1 MDIALYIS
9 DVPEVNYQRLD
20 LFKDEDIS
28 INLTSKNISDISKVF
43 AEFTQGFSVPATPA
57 NNAIFTHWYDATV
70 DGLFNAN
77 KRVSAY
83 IEINTLPF
91 KYGVIQLESCKLKG
105 GQISSYE
112 LTFFNKVVNLSDSMG
127 DLELKDLDLSAFDHS
142 YNETD
147 VTDAMYSDSIHNGN
161 IYYPMITSTKDI
173 NYGDASDNDIIDSG
187 NTIKFTDF
195 KPAIRLIRII
205 EAIETDLNVT
215 FSRDFFGRSVFHNLF
230 MWLHKDAKEVDNAG
244 QRVQIDFT
252 TKGNLEDFPNV
263 VDLTENSIICNS
275 FGSSLYRR
283 SELRIKVVPSAGY
296 ENVPYILERE
306 LDDVVW
312 TTIPEKTGTT
322 NSDFR
327 ADRDG
332 KKHTFFINVT
342 QEFKC
347 TITLYNIQE
356 YFPPGSGS
364 WTFISKEATFS
375 EQTIVGNISISN
387 NMPTLKLKDFFGSL
401 INQFNLIIVPTS
413 ANDYYIDTL
422 DNWYSK
428 GDTFDIT
435 HLIDI
440 DDITIKKPDIKKLI
454 EFKYKEAGA
463 ILGKRFLDTN
473 GIGYGDLKAKYDDVA
488 GSDLKI
494 ESQFENLN
502 FESLQNVTVVPSVTS
517 NLHLGSSIDLKL
529 EPYSGKPYMFYK
541 NGLVTLTDPIYIDGI
556 SLSSVFLTATE
567 DNADFNQIT
576 NSLNFGAEV
585 STYFLTIVENSL
597 YKNFWKTYV
606 DDLYNQKTRV
616 LNLKCKLPI
625 SILSRLSL
633 NDKLIINKNKYKISN
648 LKVNLI
654 NSDADLE
661 IFTDYSLPADTIAN
675 EIPLTVDRTDITVD
689 ADNLTVDRISTYDA
703 LYSFI
708 VNGISR
714 TTYTSTNVKEYFEV
728 KVIANTN
735 WSVVKIDTGDG
746 VSWFSCDK
754 TIGDKSDYT
763 MITVNANAGATR
775 SGTLRYIIGGVNFD
789 LIITQ

>member
-1 MDIALYIS
+1 MNIALYIS
-9 DVPEVNYQRLD
+9 DVAEINYQRLD

-43 AEFTQGFSVPATPA
+43 AEFTQGFSVPASPA
-57 NNAIFTHWYDATV
+57 NNAIFSHWYDATV

-77 KRVSAY
+77 KRVPAY
-83 IEINTLPF
+83 IEVNTLPF
-91 KYGVIQLESCKLKG
+91 KYGVIQLDSCKLKG

-142 YNETD
+142 YSKTN
-147 VTDAMYSDSIHNGN
+147 VTSAMYSDSIHSGD
-161 IYYPMITSTKDI
+161 IYYPMITSTKNI
-173 NYGDASDNDIIDSG
+173 NYGDSSVNDIKYAS

-205 EAIETDLNVT
+205 EAIETRLEVT

-230 MWLHKDAKEVDNAG
+230 LWLHKDAKQVDNAG
-244 QRVQIDFT
+244 QKQRVNLDS
-252 TKGNLEDFPNV
+252 KGNLEDISGV
-263 VDLTENSIICNS
+263 TVDLTEDSIICNDS
-275 FGSSLYRR
+275 YY
-283 SELRIKVVPSAGY
+283 SELYIAIVPLAGF
-296 ENVPYILERE
+296 ENVPYIIERYVNE
-306 LDDVVW
+306 QPK
-312 TTIPEKTGTT
+312 TKIPEKKGTSINYVKT
-322 NSDFR
+322 NNDANRHSFY
-327 ADRDG
+327 
-332 KKHTFFINVT
+332 INVT
-342 QEFKC
+342 QEFQFHGSIGINYYLAPGGVPYNKFANLPSQ
-347 TITLYNIQE
+347 TL
-356 YFPPGSGS
+356 
-364 WTFISKEATFS
+364 A
-375 EQTIVGNISISN
+375 GNISITN
-387 NMPTLKLKDFFGSL
+387 NIPTLKLKDFLGSL

-454 EFKYKEAGA
+454 EFKYQSAGA

-494 ESQFENLN
+494 ESQFENLL
-502 FESLQNVTVVPSVTS
+502 FERLQDVTIVPGVTS

-529 EPYSGKPYMFYK
+529 EPYAGKPYMFYK
-541 NGLVTLTDPIYIDGI
+541 NGLVTLTDTIYIDGI
-556 SLSSVFLTATE
+556 SLSSVYLTATE

-576 NSLNFGAEV
+576 NSLNFGAEF
-585 STYFLTIVENSL
+585 STYFLTIVNKSL
-597 YKNFWKTYV
+597 YSNFWKTYV
-606 DDLYNQKTRV
+606 TDLYNQKTRV

-654 NSDADLE
+654 NSNADLE
-661 IFTDYSLPADTIAN
+661 IFTDYSMPADTIAN

-714 TTYTSTNVKEYFEV
+714 TTYTSTNAKEYFEV
-728 KVIANTN
+728 KVNANTN

-746 VSWFSCDK
+746 VTWFNADK
-754 TIGDKSDYT
+754 TIGDKSNYT
-763 MITVNANAGATR
+763 MVTVNANTGATR

>member
-1 MDIALYIS
+1 MDVALYIS
-9 DVPEVNYQRLD
+9 DVAEVNYQRLD

-43 AEFTQGFSVPATPA
+43 AEFTQGFSVPASPN
-57 NNAIFTHWYDATV
+57 NNAIFSHWYDATV

-91 KYGVIQLESCKLKG
+91 KYGVIQLDSCKLKG
-105 GQISSYE
+105 GQVSSYE

-127 DLELKDLDLSAFDHS
+127 DLELKDLNLTDYDHS
-142 YNETD
+142 YSKAN
-147 VTDAMYSDSIHNGN
+147 VTSAMYSDSIHSGD

-173 NYGDASDNDIIDSG
+173 NYGDSSDNDIIDSG
-187 NTIKFTDF
+187 NLIKFTDF

-230 MWLHKDAKEVDNAG
+230 MWLHKDAKGVDNAG
-244 QRVQIDFT
+244 QREQIDFT
-252 TKGNLEDFPNV
+252 SKGDLEDYSGIT
-263 VDLTENSIICNS
+263 VDLTDNYLITNYPSTTVKVFTNIKII
-275 FGSSLYRR
+275 
-283 SELRIKVVPSAGY
+283 PATGY

-306 LDDVVW
+306 LDGEPFGKA
-312 TTIPEKTGTT
+312 PEKKGTT
-322 NSDFR
+322 WTEFR
-327 ADRDG
+327 TDNDS

-342 QEFKC
+342 QEFKFTTELRL
-347 TITLYNIQE
+347 TIIGLSYK
-356 YFPPGSGS
+356 F
-364 WTFISKEATFS
+364 ATFS
-375 EQTIVGNISISN
+375 QQTVVGNIKISN

-413 ANDYYIDTL
+413 SNGYYIDTL

-440 DDITIKKPDIKKLI
+440 DDIIIKKSDIKKLI
-454 EFKYKEAGA
+454 EFKYQSAGA
-463 ILGKRFLDTN
+463 VLGKQFLDTN
-473 GIGYGDLKAKYDDVA
+473 GVGYGDLKAKYDDIA

-494 ESQFENLN
+494 ESQFENLL
-502 FESLQNVTVVPSVTS
+502 FERLQDVTIVPNVIS

-541 NGLVTLTDPIYIDGI
+541 NGLITLTDPIYIDGI
-556 SLSSVFLTATE
+556 SLSSIFLTATE
-567 DNADFNQIT
+567 DNTDFNQIT
-576 NSLNFGAEV
+576 NSLNFGSEI
-585 STYFLTIVENSL
+585 STYFFTIVENSL
-597 YKNFWKTYV
+597 YNNFWKNYV
-606 DDLYNQKTRV
+606 SDLYNQKTRV

-633 NDKLIINKNKYKISN
+633 NDKFIINNNKYKISN
-648 LKVNLI
+648 VKVNLI
-654 NSDADLE
+654 NSQADLE
-661 IFTDYSLPADTIAN
+661 IFTDYSIPSDTIAN

-689 ADNLTVDRISTYDA
+689 TDSITIDRISTYDP

-714 TTYTSTNVKEYFEV
+714 TTYTSTNAKEYFEV
-728 KVIANTN
+728 KITANTT
-735 WSVVKIDTGDG
+735 WTSVKIDTGDG
-746 VSWFSCDK
+746 VTWFDSNKYTGNK
-754 TIGDKSDYT
+754 TQYVKLN
-763 MITVNANAGATR
+763 VNANTGATR
-775 SGTLRYIIGGVNFD
+775 TGTLRFIIAAVNFD

>member
-9 DVPEVNYQRLD
+9 DVAEVNYQRLD

-43 AEFTQGFSVPATPA
+43 AEFTQGFSVPASPN

-91 KYGVIQLESCKLKG
+91 KYGVIQLDSCKLKG

-127 DLELKDLDLSAFDHS
+127 DLELKDLTLTAYDHS
-142 YNETD
+142 YNKTN
-147 VTDAMYSDSIHNGN
+147 VTSAMYSDSIHSGDV
-161 IYYPMITSTKDI
+161 YYPMITSTKDI
-173 NYGDASDNDIIDSG
+173 NYGDSSVNDIKYSS

-230 MWLHKDAKEVDNAG
+230 MWLHKDAKGVDNSG
-244 QRVQIDFT
+244 QREQIDFT
-252 TKGNLEDFPNV
+252 TKGNLEDISGITVNLTDNYLITNANV
-263 VDLTENSIICNS
+263 FIYVKIT
-275 FGSSLYRR
+275 
-283 SELRIKVVPSAGY
+283 PSVGY

-306 LDDVVW
+306 LDNQVW
-312 TTIPEKTGTT
+312 TVITEQKGTSS
-322 NSDFR
+322 NQFR
-327 ADRDG
+327 TDNDSRQ
-332 KKHTFFINVT
+332 HTFFINVT
-342 QEFKC
+342 QEFKF
-347 TITLYNIQE
+347 TAELKIVT
-356 YFPPGSGS
+356 YFS
-364 WTFISKEATFS
+364 TATKTATFT
-375 EQTIVGNISISN
+375 EQTVIGNISISN
-387 NMPTLKLKDFFGSL
+387 NMPSLKLKDFFGSL

-413 ANDYYIDTL
+413 ANGYYIDTL

-435 HLIDI
+435 RLINI

-454 EFKYKEAGA
+454 EFKYQTAGA
-463 ILGKRFLDTN
+463 ILGKQFLDAN
-473 GIGYGDLKAKYDDVA
+473 GIGYGDLKAKYDDIA

-502 FESLQNVTVVPSVTS
+502 FEKLQDVTITPSVTS
-517 NLHLGSSIDLKL
+517 KLHLGSSIDSKF
-529 EPYSGKPYMFYK
+529 EPYAGKPYMFYK
-541 NGLVTLTDPIYIDGI
+541 NGLVTLTDTIYIDGI

-585 STYFLTIVENSL
+585 STYFLTIVNKSL
-597 YKNFWKTYV
+597 YSNFWQTYV
-606 DDLYNQKTRV
+606 SDLYNPKTRV

-633 NDKLIINKNKYKISN
+633 NDKLIINNNKYKISN

-661 IFTDYSLPADTIAN
+661 IFTDYSVPSDTIAN

-714 TTYTSTNVKEYFEV
+714 TTYTSTNAKEYFEV
-728 KVIANTN
+728 KVNANTN

-746 VSWFSCDK
+746 VTWFSCDK
-754 TIGDKSDYT
+754 TIGDKSNYT
-763 MITVNANAGATR
+763 MVTVNANAGSTR
-775 SGTLRYIIGGVNFD
+775 SGTLRYIVGGVNFD

>member
-9 DVPEVNYQRLD
+9 DVAGVNFQRID

-43 AEFTQGFSVPATPA
+43 AEFTQGFSVPASP
-57 NNAIFTHWYDATV
+57 NNNTIFTHWYDATV

-77 KRVSAY
+77 KRISAY

-91 KYGVIQLESCKLKG
+91 KYGVIQLDSCKLKG
-105 GQISSYE
+105 GQVSSYE

-127 DLELKDLDLSAFDHS
+127 DLELKDLDLTAFDHS
-142 YNETD
+142 YNAANVVSGMNT
-147 VTDAMYSDSIHNGN
+147 DSIHSGD
-161 IYYPMITSTKDI
+161 IYYPMITSTKNI
-173 NYGDASDNDIIDSG
+173 NYGDSSDTDIIDSG
-187 NTIKFTDF
+187 NLIKFTDF
-195 KPAIRLIRII
+195 KPALRLIRVI

-230 MWLHKDAKEVDNAG
+230 IWLHKEAKGVDNAG
-244 QRVQIDFT
+244 QRQRINLT
-252 TKGNLEDFPNV
+252 SKGNLEDITGV
-263 VDLTENSIICNS
+263 TVDLTDDFVVCND
-275 FGSSLYRR
+275 GL
-283 SELRIKVVPSAGY
+283 PSAIFIEITPAIGY
-296 ENVPYILERE
+296 ENIPYILERE
-306 LDDVVW
+306 LNETPHTKVK
-312 TTIPEKTGTT
+312 EKKGTT
-322 NSDFR
+322 LTKFR
-327 ADRDG
+327 TDNDN
-332 KKHTFFINVT
+332 KEHSFFLNVT
-342 QEFKC
+342 QEFQFTGII
-347 TITLYNIQE
+347 TIAVYSILGTLLYTKQA
-356 YFPPGSGS
+356 
-364 WTFISKEATFS
+364 TISS
-375 EQTIVGNISISN
+375 QTIVGNISVSN
-387 NMPTLKLKDFFGSL
+387 NMPSLKLKDFFGSL

-422 DNWYSK
+422 DSWYNK
-428 GDTFDIT
+428 GETFDIT
-435 HLIDI
+435 KLVSI

-454 EFKYKEAGA
+454 EFKYQEAGA

-473 GIGYGDLKAKYDDVA
+473 GIAYGDLKAKYDDIA

-494 ESQFENLN
+494 ESQFENLL
-502 FESLQNVTVVPSVTS
+502 FEKLEDVTISPSVTS
-517 NLHLGSSIDLKL
+517 NLHLGSSINLEL

-541 NGLVTLTDPIYIDGI
+541 NGLVTLEDPIYIDGN
-556 SLSSVFLTATE
+556 SLSSIFLTATE

-576 NSLNFGAEV
+576 NSLNFGAEI

-597 YKNFWKTYV
+597 YKNFWQTYV
-606 DDLYNQKTRV
+606 TDLYNPKTRV

-648 LKVNLI
+648 VKVNLI
-654 NSDADLE
+654 NSQADLE

-689 ADNLTVDRISTYDA
+689 TDSITVDRISTYDP
-703 LYSFI
+703 LYSFT

-714 TTYTSTNVKEYFEV
+714 NTYTSTNAEEFFEV
-728 KVIANTN
+728 KVTANTT

-746 VSWFSCDK
+746 VTWFNVDK
-754 TIGDKSDYT
+754 TSGNRTQYT
-763 MITVNANAGATR
+763 MVTVNANVGASRT
-775 SGTLRYIIGGVNFD
+775 GTLRYIIGGVNFD

>member
-9 DVPEVNYQRLD
+9 DIAGVNYQRID

-43 AEFTQGFSVPATPA
+43 AEFTQGFSVPASP
-57 NNAIFTHWYDATV
+57 NNNTIFTHWYDATV

-91 KYGVIQLESCKLKG
+91 KYGVIQLDSCKLKG
-105 GQISSYE
+105 GQVSSYE

-127 DLELKDLDLSAFDHS
+127 DLELRDLDLTAFDHS
-142 YNETD
+142 YNKTD
-147 VTDAMYSDSIHNGN
+147 VVEAMYSDSIHSGD

-173 NYGDASDNDIIDSG
+173 NYGDSSVNDIKYSS

-230 MWLHKDAKEVDNAG
+230 MWLHKDAKGVDNEG
-244 QRVQIDFT
+244 QREQIDFT
-252 TKGNLEDFPNV
+252 SKGDLEDYSGIL
-263 VDLTENSIICNS
+263 VDLTDNSLITNYPS
-275 FGSSLYRR
+275 TTVKVFTN
-283 SELRIKVVPSAGY
+283 IKITPSAGY

-306 LDDVVW
+306 LDGEPFGKA
-312 TTIPEKTGTT
+312 PEKKGTT
-322 NSDFR
+322 WTEFR
-327 ADRDG
+327 TDNDT

-342 QEFKC
+342 QEFKFTTELRL
-347 TITLYNIQE
+347 TIIGLSYKFAIFT
-356 YFPPGSGS
+356 
-364 WTFISKEATFS
+364 
-375 EQTIVGNISISN
+375 EQTVVGNIKISN
-387 NMPTLKLKDFFGSL
+387 NMPSLKLKDFFGSL

-422 DNWYSK
+422 DSWYNK
-428 GDTFDIT
+428 GETFDIT

-463 ILGKRFLDTN
+463 ILGKQFLDTN
-473 GIGYGDLKAKYDDVA
+473 GIGYGDLKAKYDDIA

-494 ESQFENLN
+494 ESQFENLL
-502 FESLQNVTVVPSVTS
+502 FERLENKTIVPNVIS

-541 NGLVTLTDPIYIDGI
+541 NGLINLGTNIYVDG
-556 SLSSVFLTATE
+556 LAFENVFLTATE
-567 DNADFNQIT
+567 DNTDFNQIT
-576 NSLNFGAEV
+576 NSLNFGSEI

-597 YKNFWKTYV
+597 YKNFWQTYV
-606 DDLYNQKTRV
+606 TDLYNPKTRV

-648 LKVNLI
+648 VKVNLI
-654 NSDADLE
+654 NSQADLE

-689 ADNLTVDRISTYDA
+689 TDSITVDRISTYDP
-703 LYSFI
+703 LYSFT

-714 TTYTSTNVKEYFEV
+714 NTYTSTNAKEFFEV
-728 KVIANTN
+728 KVTANTT

-746 VSWFSCDK
+746 VTWFNVDK
-754 TIGDKSDYT
+754 TSGNRTQYT
-763 MITVNANAGATR
+763 MVTVNANTGASRT
-775 SGTLRYIIGGVNFD
+775 GTLRYIIGGVNFD

>member
-9 DVPEVNYQRLD
+9 DVAEVNYQRLD

-43 AEFTQGFSVPATPA
+43 AEFTQGFSIPATPA
-57 NNAIFTHWYDATV
+57 NNAIFSHWYDATV

-77 KRVSAY
+77 KRVLAY

-127 DLELKDLDLSAFDHS
+127 DLELKDLELSAFDHS

-147 VTDAMYSDSIHNGN
+147 VTDAMYSDSIHNGDV
-161 IYYPMITSTKDI
+161 YYPMITSTKDI
-173 NYGDASDNDIIDSG
+173 NYGDSTDNDIIDSG

-195 KPAIRLIRII
+195 KPTIRLIRII
-205 EAIETDLNVT
+205 EAIENDLNVT

-244 QRVQIDFT
+244 QKQRVDLNS
-252 TKGNLEDFPNV
+252 KGNLEDIAGV
-263 VDLTENSIICNS
+263 TVDLTEDSIICNDS
-275 FGSSLYRR
+275 YYSKLY
-283 SELRIKVVPSAGY
+283 IAIVPLAGF
-296 ENVPYILERE
+296 ENVPYTVERYLNE
-306 LDDVVW
+306 VPW
-312 TTIPEKTGTT
+312 SKTPERKGTSI
-322 NSDFR
+322 NYFR
-327 ADRDG
+327 ADNDTNR
-332 KKHTFFINVT
+332 HSFYINVT
-342 QEFKC
+342 QEFQFNGS
-347 TITLYNIQE
+347 IGIDYYLAPGGIVYNK
-356 YFPPGSGS
+356 FANLPS
-364 WTFISKEATFS
+364 
-375 EQTIVGNISISN
+375 QTIVGNISISN
-387 NMPTLKLKDFFGSL
+387 NMPSLKLKDFFGSL

-454 EFKYKEAGA
+454 EFKYQSAGA
-463 ILGKRFLDTN
+463 ILGKQFLDTN

-494 ESQFENLN
+494 ESQFENLL
-502 FESLQNVTVVPSVTS
+502 FESLQNLTVVPSVTS

-654 NSDADLE
+654 NSNADLE

-714 TTYTSTNVKEYFEV
+714 TTYTSTNAKEYFEV
-728 KVIANTN
+728 KVNANTN

-754 TIGDKSDYT
+754 NIGDKSDYT
-763 MITVNANAGATR
+763 MVTVNANAGATR

>member
-9 DVPEVNYQRLD
+9 DLAEVNYQRLD

-43 AEFTQGFSVPATPA
+43 AEFTQGFSVPASQN
-57 NNAIFTHWYDATV
+57 NNAIFSHWYDATV

-77 KRVSAY
+77 KRVTAY
-83 IEINTLPF
+83 IEVNTLPF
-91 KYGVIQLESCKLKG
+91 KYGVIQLDSCKLKG

-127 DLELKDLDLSAFDHS
+127 DLELKDLILTAYDHA
-142 YNETD
+142 YNKTN
-147 VTDAMYSDSIHNGN
+147 VTSAMYSDSIHSGDV
-161 IYYPMITSTKDI
+161 YYPMITSTKDI
-173 NYGDASDNDIIDSG
+173 NYGDNSINDIKYAS

-195 KPAIRLIRII
+195 KPALRLIRII

-230 MWLHKDAKEVDNAG
+230 MWLHKDAKGVNNEG
-244 QRVQIDFT
+244 QKAQIDFT
-252 TKGNLEDFPNV
+252 DKGDLETLTGIT
-263 VDLTENSIICNS
+263 VDLTDNYIICNDS
-275 FGSSLYRR
+275 IFSQIN
-283 SELRIKVVPSAGY
+283 IKITPSAGY
-296 ENVPYILERE
+296 ENVPYILERY
-306 LDDVVW
+306 LDGEPFGKS
-312 TTIPEKTGTT
+312 PENKGTT
-322 NSDFR
+322 WTEFR
-327 ADRDG
+327 TDNDT

-342 QEFKC
+342 QEFKFT
-347 TITLYNIQE
+347 TILQIY
-356 YFPPGSGS
+356 YFSSGSGYLN
-364 WTFISKEATFS
+364 ATFT
-375 EQTIVGNISISN
+375 EQTVVGNISIAN

-413 ANDYYIDTL
+413 ANGYYIDTL

-435 HLIDI
+435 HLINI

-454 EFKYKEAGA
+454 EFKYQSAGA
-463 ILGKRFLDTN
+463 ILGKQFLDTN
-473 GIGYGDLKAKYDDVA
+473 GIGYGDLKAKYDDIA

-502 FESLQNVTVVPSVTS
+502 FEKLQDVTITPSVTS
-517 NLHLGSSIDLKL
+517 KLHLGSSINSKF
-529 EPYSGKPYMFYK
+529 EPYAGKPYMFYK
-541 NGLVTLTDPIYIDGI
+541 NGLVTLTDTIYIDGI
-556 SLSSVFLTATE
+556 SLSSVFLTGTE

-576 NSLNFGAEV
+576 NSLNFGSEI
-585 STYFLTIVENSL
+585 STYFLTIVNKSL
-597 YKNFWKTYV
+597 YSNFWQTYV
-606 DDLYNQKTRV
+606 TDLYNQKTRV

-633 NDKLIINKNKYKISN
+633 NDKLIINNNKYKISN

-661 IFTDYSLPADTIAN
+661 IFTDYSMPADTISN

-689 ADNLTVDRISTYDA
+689 TDSITVDRISTYDA

-714 TTYTSTNVKEYFEV
+714 TTYTSTNAKEYFEI
-728 KVIANTN
+728 KVTANTT

-746 VSWFSCDK
+746 VTWFNVDK
-754 TIGDKSDYT
+754 TSGNRTQYT
-763 MITVNANAGATR
+763 MVTVNANVGVSRT
-775 SGTLRYIIGGVNFD
+775 GTLRYIIGGVNFD

>member
-1 MDIALYIS
+1 MNIALYIS
-9 DVPEVNYQRLD
+9 DVAEVNYQRLD

-43 AEFTQGFSVPATPA
+43 AEFTQGFSVPASPA
-57 NNAIFTHWYDATV
+57 NNAIFSHWYDATV

-83 IEINTLPF
+83 IEVNTLPF
-91 KYGVIQLESCKLKG
+91 KYGVIQLDSCKLKG

-127 DLELKDLDLSAFDHS
+127 DLELKDLDLTAFDHS
-142 YNETD
+142 YNKTD
-147 VTDAMYSDSIHNGN
+147 VVEAMYSDSIHNGDV
-161 IYYPMITSTKDI
+161 YYPMITSIKDI
-173 NYGDASDNDIIDSG
+173 NYGDGTDNDIIDSG

-195 KPAIRLIRII
+195 KPALRLIRII

-230 MWLHKDAKEVDNAG
+230 LWLHKDAKGVDNTG
-244 QRVQIDFT
+244 QKQRVNFNS
-252 TKGNLEDFPNV
+252 KGNLEDIAGV
-263 VDLTENSIICNS
+263 TVDLTEDYIISNDS
-275 FGSSLYRR
+275 YY
-283 SELRIKVVPSAGY
+283 SELYIAIVPLAGF
-296 ENVPYILERE
+296 ENVPYTVERYLNE
-306 LDDVVW
+306 EPW
-312 TTIPEKTGTT
+312 SKKPEKKGTSI
-322 NSDFR
+322 NYFR
-327 ADRDG
+327 ADNDTNR
-332 KKHTFFINVT
+332 HSFYINVT
-342 QEFKC
+342 QEFQFNGSIGINYYLAPGGSVYNKFA
-347 TITLYNIQE
+347 TL
-356 YFPPGSGS
+356 PS
-364 WTFISKEATFS
+364 
-375 EQTIVGNISISN
+375 QTIVGNISISN
-387 NMPTLKLKDFFGSL
+387 NMPSLKLKDFFGSL

-454 EFKYKEAGA
+454 EFKYQSAGA

-473 GIGYGDLKAKYDDVA
+473 GIGYGDLKAKYDDVS

-494 ESQFENLN
+494 ESQFENLL
-502 FESLQNVTVVPSVTS
+502 FERLENVTIVPNVTS
-517 NLHLGSSIDLKL
+517 NLHLGSSIDDKL

-541 NGLVTLTDPIYIDGI
+541 NGVVSLGTNAYVDG
-556 SLSSVFLTATE
+556 LAFENVFLTATE
-567 DNADFNQIT
+567 DNTDFNQIT

-661 IFTDYSLPADTIAN
+661 IFTDYSMPSDTIAN

-714 TTYTSTNVKEYFEV
+714 TTYTSTNAKEYFEV
-728 KVIANTN
+728 KVNANTN

-746 VSWFSCDK
+746 VTWFSCDK
-754 TIGDKSDYT
+754 NIGDKSDYT
-763 MITVNANAGATR
+763 MVTVNANTGASRT
-775 SGTLRYIIGGVNFD
+775 GTLRYIIGGVNFD